1 MTECFPSLLLFMCIF
16 TVSVYISISNKLN
29 KFEACLF
36 SSYSQLLS
44 DVSVS
49 RPSWHQTDSIRGLLG
64 ELSCFGGPV
73 KAKTQETLMPFG
85 VCMSTG
91 TPKAREPWHLKKER
105 TWCMTLNQVQ
115 DACHVTAC
123 SHKWKLKCCKACS
136 CCPNPHGL
144 PLWRFFKTFY
154 FKILLLDSHVAL
166 RSMRVQTAS
175 QHPAAFPFRNHSER
189 DCQFQLHSPEKRSP
203 AI

>member
-1 MTECFPSLLLFMCIF
+1 MYI
-16 TVSVYISISNKLN
+16 TVSDSISISN

-91 TPKAREPWHLKKER
+91 NPKAREQWHLKKER
-105 TWCMTLNQVQ
+105 TWCMTLKLVQ

-123 SHKWKLKCCKACS
+123 SHKWKLKFCKACS

-144 PLWRFFKTFY
+144 PLWRFFKSFY
-154 FKILLLDSHVAL
+154 FRKFLLHESHEAL

-189 DCQFQLHSPEKRSP
+189 DCQSQLHSPEKRSP